1 MAYFNDDNKGGK
13 AIMYQVLMVC
23 TGNIC
28 RSPMAAGLA
37 SHLLPPALQNLV
49 QIASAGVGALHGNP
63 AEPNAVAVMS
73 GIGIDISGHRAR
85 QISGE
90 LAGRV
95 DVILTMET
103 MQRDWVR
110 RMLLWKKGKVR
121 LLTEYCLQANEPD
134 IKDPYGGPLSAY
146 QECLDTLLPCVRAF
160 INWLETEADI
170 PAASTTA

>member
-1 MAYFNDDNKGGK
+1 
-13 AIMYQVLMVC
+13 MYRVLMVC

-37 SHLLPPALQNLV
+37 SHLLSPAIRNRV
-49 QIASAGVGALHGNP
+49 EIASAGVGALHGNP

-85 QISGE
+85 QITGE

-103 MQRDWVR
+103 MQRNWVR

-121 LLTEYCLQANEPD
+121 LLTEYGPQADGPD

-146 QECLDTLLPCVRAF
+146 QECLDTLQPCVRAF
-160 INWLETEADI
+160 IAFLETEADL
-170 PAASTTA
+170 PAASATS

>member
-1 MAYFNDDNKGGK
+1 
-13 AIMYQVLMVC
+13 MYQVLMVC

-37 SHLLPPALQNLV
+37 SHFLPRALQDRV

-63 AEPNAVAVMS
+63 AEPNAIAVMS
-73 GIGIDISGHRAR
+73 NIGIDIRGHRAR
-85 QISGE
+85 QITGE
-90 LAGRV
+90 LAGSV

-110 RMLLWKKGKVR
+110 RMLLWKKAKVR
-121 LLTEYCLQANEPD
+121 LLTEYCPQADEPD

-146 QECLDTLLPCVRAF
+146 QQCLDTLRPCVKTF
-160 INWLETEADI
+160 ITWLKTEADI
-170 PAASTTA
+170 PAAPASS